1 MVPFQASDA
10 QSIETCQYV
19 RSLSNGEFPALQ
31 GQWQRALHFFYR
43 ANMAASIGCD
53 VISYSALISACE
65 KGSQWPLAL
74 DLFHSMRFAV
84 VDPNNY
90 SFSAA
95 IISCQKGLVECRIGM
110 RNLLFCFF
118 TQEFCDKVKGVPQSY
133 NIIPEVSN
141 GNMPCTCSASC
152 PPMS

>member
-1 MVPFQASDA
+1 ML
-10 QSIETCQYV
+10 SIP
-19 RSLSNGEFPALQ
+19 LSHLQPGSFMEFPASQ

-43 ANMAASIGCD
+43 ANRAASIDCD

-74 DLFHSMRFAV
+74 DLFQSMKFAV

-95 IISCQKGLVECRIGM
+95 IISCQKGVAEYR
-110 RNLLFCFF
+110 
-118 TQEFCDKVKGVPQSY
+118 
-133 NIIPEVSN
+133 
-141 GNMPCTCSASC
+141 
-152 PPMS
+152 